1 MTRTGVDRPRVLT
14 ALEHEAI
21 PITAEGAG
29 FSLTP
34 LEAERLAQI
43 GEQRPGFCELGHR
56 QVKLAQFCGV
66 VSLGERVLEVL
77 PKTQDRDVA
86 AEDCR
91 GVLLRLLG
99 LSKRFPYFAQMPAGQ
114 HLRRAPLLEAFIAAF
129 YQAVTTVIRA
139 GLLRQYLE
147 REEDLRVVRGRIA
160 TARQLGT
167 HANRRDTVACV
178 FDELCVDNV
187 WNRVLKR
194 AVRITRPWLHSAE
207 LGRRWVELMGV
218 LDEVDDGRLA
228 GAEVDR
234 LVFDR
239 RAERYREAVNW
250 ARWILALLAPALRGG
265 RHEAPAL
272 LFDMNKL
279 FESSVAAVLR
289 RAAPRHGLEVIAQ
302 DSRQTLAMV
311 HSGDVIEPSYVLRP
325 DLLLVRASQV
335 LVVADTKW
343 KRIEFDRKGR
353 PAPAESDIYQ
363 LHAYASAYRCRELA
377 LIYPVEASRATAEVQ
392 FLLPPVGEQ
401 AATVHVLGV
410 DIGEDS
416 LPLRIGRGPE
426 ELERLFRL

>member
-1 MTRTGVDRPRVLT
+1 MVADRPRVLT
-14 ALEHEAI
+14 ALEHEGI

-34 LEAERLAQI
+34 LEAELLAQI

-91 GVLLRLLG
+91 GVLLRLLR
-99 LSKRFPYFAQMPAGQ
+99 LSERFPHFAHLPAGQ

-129 YQAVTTVIRA
+129 YQAVTTVIRG

-147 REEDLRVVRGRIA
+147 DEEDLCVVRGRID
-160 TARQLGT
+160 TTRQLGT

-178 FDELCVDNV
+178 FDELSADNV
-187 WNRVLKR
+187 WNRVLKK
-194 AVRITRPWLHSAE
+194 AVRVTRPWLRSAE
-207 LGRRWVELMGV
+207 LSRRWVELMGV
-218 LDEVDDGRLA
+218 LDEVDDARLA
-228 GAEVDR
+228 GVEIER

-239 RAERYREAVNW
+239 RAERYREAIDW

-289 RAAPRHGLEVIAQ
+289 QAASRHALEVITQ
-302 DSRQTLAMV
+302 DRSQALAMV
-311 HSGDVIEPSYVLRP
+311 HSGDVIEPGYLLRP
-325 DLLLVRASQV
+325 DLLLVRAKQV

-343 KRIEFDRKGR
+343 KRLEFDRKDR
-353 PAPAESDIYQ
+353 PYPAEADMYQ

-377 LIYPVEASRATAEVQ
+377 LIYPMQQTSFTAETRL
-392 FLLPPVGEQ
+392 LLPAVEGW
-401 AATVHVLGV
+401 AATVHVLGI
-410 DIGEDS
+410 DIGDDA
-416 LPLRIGRGPE
+416 LPLSMGRGPL
-426 ELERLFRL
+426 ELVRLFEE

>member
-1 MTRTGVDRPRVLT
+1 MAAERSRVVT

-21 PITAEGAG
+21 PITAEGDG

-77 PKTQDRDVA
+77 PKTQDREVA
-86 AEDCR
+86 PEDCR
-91 GVLLRLLG
+91 GVLLRLLR
-99 LSKRFPYFAQMPAGQ
+99 LSERFPHFAHVPAAQ

-129 YQAVTTVIRA
+129 YQAVTTVIRG

-147 REEDLRVVRGRIA
+147 QEEDLRIVRGRIA
-160 TARQLGT
+160 TTRQLGT
-167 HANRRDTVACV
+167 HANRRDRVACV
-178 FDELCVDNV
+178 FDELSADNI
-187 WNRVLKR
+187 WNRVLKK
-194 AVRITRPWLHSAE
+194 AVRITRPWLRSAE
-207 LGRRWVELMGV
+207 LGRRWIELMGV
-218 LDEVDDGRLA
+218 LDEVDDTRLA
-228 GAEVDR
+228 RAEVDR

-239 RAERYREAVNW
+239 RAERYREAIDW
-250 ARWILALLAPALRGG
+250 ARWILALLAPDLRGG
-265 RHEAPAL
+265 RYEAPSL

-289 RAAPRHGLEVIAQ
+289 RAAPRHALEVIPQ
-302 DSRQTLAMV
+302 DRSRALALV
-311 HSGDVIEPSYVLRP
+311 QSADVIEPGYILQP
-325 DLLLVRASQV
+325 DLLLVRANQV

-353 PAPAESDIYQ
+353 PSPAEADIYQ

-377 LIYPVEASRATAEVQ
+377 LIYPVDDSGPAAETRM
-392 FLLPPVGEQ
+392 LLPAVEGLR
-401 AATVHVLGV
+401 AAVHVLGIDV
-410 DIGEDS
+410 GDDA
-416 LPLRIGRGPE
+416 LPVRMGRDPQ
-426 ELERLFRL
+426 ELVRLLGR